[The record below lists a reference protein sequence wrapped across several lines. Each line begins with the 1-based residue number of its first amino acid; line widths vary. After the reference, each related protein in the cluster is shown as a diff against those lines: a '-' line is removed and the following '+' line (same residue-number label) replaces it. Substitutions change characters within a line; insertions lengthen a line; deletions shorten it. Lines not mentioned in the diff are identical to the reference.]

1 MGTPHCDELQ
11 GTIGQNAREPL
22 AFRPATLT
30 EVSVSYQLEGDV
42 ALITL
47 DRPDQFN
54 AINADLSAA
63 LRECLERAGTESR
76 AVVLTGSGRAFCS
89 GADLTM
95 IGPDTDLGVLLDDVF
110 HPALLS
116 IIDSSV
122 PIVAAINGVAAGA
135 GLGLALACD
144 LRIMAESGFLTSAFT
159 AIGLAPDSGT
169 TWWLSHHVGVSRALE
184 ITMTNRRVGATEC
197 ADLGLCHEV
206 VADERVVSAAV
217 ELAATLADMVPDS
230 LVTTRKLVHGAA
242 AMAFLD
248 AIAAERD
255 QQERLGMTPEHKE
268 GVRAFLEKRKADFRS
283 PST

>member
-1 MGTPHCDELQ
+1 
-11 GTIGQNAREPL
+11 
-22 AFRPATLT
+22 
-30 EVSVSYQLEGDV
+30 
-42 ALITL
+42 
-47 DRPDQFN
+47 
-54 AINADLSAA
+54 
-63 LRECLERAGTESR
+63 
-76 AVVLTGSGRAFCS
+76 
-89 GADLTM
+89 
-95 IGPDTDLGVLLDDVF
+95 
-110 HPALLS
+110 
-116 IIDSSV
+116 
-122 PIVAAINGVAAGA
+122 
-135 GLGLALACD
+135 
-144 LRIMAESGFLTSAFT
+144 
-159 AIGLAPDSGT
+159 
-169 TWWLSHHVGVSRALE
+169 LSHHVGVSRALE